1 MAFDP
6 KKRRTLAAAAT
17 TATAAAVA
25 AFLGACTSTPLTPAA
40 GGGPVMPSAPGAG
53 PAAGQGTGAGAG
65 PGQVPSPSLTGP
77 VPPPAPREFR
87 AAWVSTVANIDWPSR
102 AGLPVVKQQA
112 EAIAIL
118 DRARAL
124 NLNAIVLQVRPSADA
139 IYPSELEPWTE
150 YLTGQQGKAPSPMY
164 DPLKF
169 WIDQAHARGL
179 ELHAWFNPYRARH
192 ATAKSPNSRDHISAT
207 KPQTVK
213 TYGRYQW
220 MDPGE
225 AEASKHTL
233 GVILDVVK
241 RYDIDGVHIDD
252 YFYPYPIEAPGVAG
266 EAAAL
271 EAGNGAVTG
280 SGAPRP
286 ELEFPDQPAWQRYQA
301 GGGQLDRAS
310 WRRQNVN
317 QLIEAMYS
325 GIHREKSWVRFGI
338 SPFGIGRP
346 DRRPPGI
353 LGFSQYD
360 KLYADAELWLKN
372 GWLDYL
378 APQLYWAISPPP
390 QAFDVLLDYWLR
402 ENTRGRHVWP
412 GLYTSRIDGSVK
424 SFEPE
429 EIVKQIGVTRSRAG
443 RGVNSIGHVH
453 FSIAALMQNRK
464 GISDQLKSISYQSA
478 ALIPATPWLGS
489 EAPGAPK
496 VGARRGS
503 AGLDLKLSA
512 GKGAIQYAIWAR
524 YGEEWRFTTAP
535 AGRGDVTLADE
546 AGVAAGAVVVSAV
559 DRLGNESERVSV
571 PAPGQPTAQL

>member
-1 MAFDP
+1 MP
-6 KKRRTLAAAAT
+6 
-17 TATAAAVA
+17 
-25 AFLGACTSTPLTPAA
+25 PA
-40 GGGPVMPSAPGAG
+40 
-53 PAAGQGTGAGAG
+53 
-65 PGQVPSPSLTGP
+65 
-77 VPPPAPREFR
+77 APREFR

-102 AGLPVVKQQA
+102 AGLPVAKQQA

-118 DRARAL
+118 DRAKGL

-192 ATAKSPNSRDHISAT
+192 ATAKSAPSRDHISVT

-213 TYGRYQW
+213 TYGRFQW

-233 GVILDVVK
+233 DVVLDVVK

-252 YFYPYPIEAPGVAG
+252 YFYPYPIEAPSATGAETAALDAGVA
-266 EAAAL
+266 
-271 EAGNGAVTG
+271 
-280 SGAPRP
+280 GAPRP
-286 ELEFPDQPAWQRYQA
+286 ELEFPDQPAWQRYLA
-301 GGGQLDRAS
+301 GGGQLDRAA

-317 QLIEAMYS
+317 QLIEALYS
-325 GIHREKSWVRFGI
+325 GIHREKAWVRFGI

-378 APQLYWAISPPP
+378 SPQLYWPIAQQP

-412 GLYTSRIDGSVK
+412 GLYTSRIDGSAK
-424 SFEPE
+424 TYEPE

-443 RGVNSIGHVH
+443 GGNSIGHVH

-464 GISDQLKSISYQSA
+464 GISDQLKNISYQSA

-489 EAPGAPK
+489 DAPGAPR
-496 VGARRGS
+496 VGAKRGA
-503 AGLDLKLSA
+503 AGLDLTLSA
-512 GKGAIQYAIWAR
+512 GKSATQYAIWAR
-524 YGEEWRFTTAP
+524 YGDEWRFVVTP
-535 AGRGDVTLADE
+535 ASRGDVTLADE
-546 AGVAAGAVVVSAV
+546 NGIAAGAVVVSAV
-559 DRLGNESERVSV
+559 DRLGNESERV
-571 PAPGQPTAQL
+571 TAH

>member
-1 MAFDP
+1 MAFNP
-6 KKRRTLAAAAT
+6 KKRHTLGAGA
-17 TATAAAVA
+17 AAAVA
-25 AFLGACTSTPLTPAA
+25 AFLSACTSTPLTPAP
-40 GGGPVMPSAPGAG
+40 GSGPVMPSAPGAG
-53 PAAGQGTGAGAG
+53 PASAPGASAG
-65 PGQVPSPSLTGP
+65 PAPGLTGP

-102 AGLPVVKQQA
+102 AGLPVAKQQS

-169 WIDQAHARGL
+169 WIDQAHARGM

-192 ATAKSPNSRDHISAT
+192 ATAKSANSRDHISMT

-233 GVILDVVK
+233 DVILDVVK

-252 YFYPYPIEAPGVAG
+252 YFYPYPIEAPGAAG

-271 EAGNGAVTG
+271 EAGNGAVN
-280 SGAPRP
+280 GAPRP

-301 GGGQLDRAS
+301 AGGQLDRAS

-317 QLIEAMYS
+317 QLIEAMYT
-325 GIHREKSWVRFGI
+325 GIRREKSWVRFGI

-353 LGFSQYD
+353 VGFSQYD
-360 KLYADAELWLKN
+360 KLYADAELWLRN

-412 GLYTSRIDGSVK
+412 GLYTSRIDASGK

-443 RGVNSIGHVH
+443 RGINSIGHVH

-464 GISDQLKSISYQSA
+464 GISDQLKSVSYQSA
-478 ALIPATPWLGS
+478 ALIPPSPWLGS
-489 EAPGAPK
+489 ETPGAPT

-512 GKGAIQYAIWAR
+512 GKNATQFAIWAR
-524 YGEEWRFTTAP
+524 YGEEWRFTVSP
-535 AGRGDVTLADE
+535 AARGEVTLADE
-546 AGVAAGAVVVSAV
+546 AGVPARAVVVSVV
-559 DRLGNESERVSV
+559 DRLGNESERVS
-571 PAPGQPTAQL
+571 PQL

>member
-1 MAFDP
+1 MVLAFNP
-6 KKRRTLAAAAT
+6 KKRHTLAAG
-17 TATAAAVA
+17 AAAA
-25 AFLGACTSTPLTPAA
+25 LATFLGACSTTPLAPGPGTGPAL
-40 GGGPVMPSAPGAG
+40 PSAPGATAG
-53 PAAGQGTGAGAG
+53 PA
-65 PGQVPSPSLTGP
+65 PSLTGAM
-77 VPPPAPREFR
+77 PPPAPREFR

-102 AGLPVVKQQA
+102 AGLPVARQQA

-118 DRARAL
+118 DRAKAL

-192 ATAKSPNSRDHISAT
+192 ATAKSPAARDHISIT

-225 AEASKHTL
+225 ADASRHTL
-233 GVILDVVK
+233 DVVLDVVK

-252 YFYPYPIEAPGVAG
+252 YFYPYPIEAPGMAG

-271 EAGNGAVTG
+271 EAGNGG
-280 SGAPRP
+280 NGAARP
-286 ELEFPDQPAWQRYQA
+286 ELDFPDQPAWQRYLA
-301 GGGQLDRAS
+301 SGGALDRAS

-317 QLIEAMYS
+317 QLIEAMYT

-378 APQLYWAISPPP
+378 APQLYWAIAQPP

-412 GLYTSRIDGSVK
+412 GLYTSRIDASAK
-424 SFEPE
+424 SFEPD
-429 EIVKQIGVTRSRAG
+429 EIVKQIGVTRSREG
-443 RGVNSIGHVH
+443 RGGNSIGHVH

-464 GISDQLKSISYQSA
+464 GISDQLKSVSYQSA

-489 EAPGAPK
+489 AAPGAPT

-512 GKGAIQYAIWAR
+512 GRGATQYAIWAR
-524 YGEEWRFTTAP
+524 YGGEWRFTIAP
-535 AGRGDVTLADE
+535 ATRSEVTLADE
-546 AGVAAGAVVVSAV
+546 GGVAAGAVVVSAV
-559 DRLGNESERVSV
+559 DRLGNESERV
-571 PAPGQPTAQL
+571 TAQL

>member
-1 MAFDP
+1 LAFDP
-6 KKRRTLAAAAT
+6 NKRHTLAAAASA
-17 TATAAAVA
+17 ATAAAVA
-25 AFLGACTSTPLTPAA
+25 AFLGACSSTPVAPAA
-40 GGGPVMPSAPGAG
+40 GSGPVMPSAPGAG
-53 PAAGQGTGAGAG
+53 PATEPGAGAA
-65 PGQVPSPSLTGP
+65 PPPSLTGP

-102 AGLPVVKQQA
+102 AGLPVARQQS

-118 DRARAL
+118 DRAKAL

-192 ATAKSPNSRDHISAT
+192 ATAKSPNSRDHISMT

-225 AEASKHTL
+225 AEASRHTL
-233 GVILDVVK
+233 DVVLDVVK

-271 EAGNGAVTG
+271 EAGNAPAG
-280 SGAPRP
+280 GAPRP
-286 ELEFPDQPAWQRYQA
+286 ELDFPDQPAWQRYLA

-317 QLIEAMYS
+317 QLIEAMYT
-325 GIHREKSWVRFGI
+325 GIHREKAWVRFGI

-443 RGVNSIGHVH
+443 RGMNSIGHVH
-453 FSIAALMQNRK
+453 FSIAPLMQNRK
-464 GISDQLKSISYQSA
+464 GISDQLKSVSYQSA
-478 ALIPATPWLGS
+478 ALIPPSPWLGS
-489 EAPGAPK
+489 ETPGAPK
-496 VGARRGS
+496 VGARRGT

-512 GKGAIQYAIWAR
+512 GKGATQFAIWAR
-524 YGEEWRFTTAP
+524 YGEEWRFTVAP
-535 AGRGDVTLADE
+535 AARGEVTLADE
-546 AGVAAGAVVVSAV
+546 AGVAARAVVVSAV
-559 DRLGNESERVSV
+559 DRLGNESERVS
-571 PAPGQPTAQL
+571 PQL

>member
-1 MAFDP
+1 M
-6 KKRRTLAAAAT
+6 
-17 TATAAAVA
+17 
-25 AFLGACTSTPLTPAA
+25 
-40 GGGPVMPSAPGAG
+40 
-53 PAAGQGTGAGAG
+53 
-65 PGQVPSPSLTGP
+65 
-77 VPPPAPREFR
+77 
-87 AAWVSTVANIDWPSR
+87 
-102 AGLPVVKQQA
+102 
-112 EAIAIL
+112 
-118 DRARAL
+118 
-124 NLNAIVLQVRPSADA
+124 
-139 IYPSELEPWTE
+139 
-150 YLTGQQGKAPSPMY
+150 
-164 DPLKF
+164 
-169 WIDQAHARGL
+169 
-179 ELHAWFNPYRARH
+179 
-192 ATAKSPNSRDHISAT
+192 T

-225 AEASKHTL
+225 AEASRHTL
-233 GVILDVVK
+233 DVILDVVK

-252 YFYPYPIEAPGVAG
+252 YFYPYPIEAPGAAG

-271 EAGNGAVTG
+271 EAGAPGANGN
-280 SGAPRP
+280 APRP
-286 ELEFPDQPAWQRYQA
+286 ELDFPDQPAWQRYLA

-317 QLIEAMYS
+317 QLIEAIYT

-353 LGFSQYD
+353 VGFSQYD

-378 APQLYWAISPPP
+378 APQLYWPIAAPP

-402 ENTRGRHVWP
+402 ENTHGRHVWA

-443 RGVNSIGHVH
+443 ANGHVH

-464 GISDQLKSISYQSA
+464 GISDQLKAVSYQSA
-478 ALIPATPWLGS
+478 ALAPASPWLGS

-496 VGARRGS
+496 VGARRGA

-512 GKGAIQYAIWAR
+512 GKNATLYAIWAR
-524 YGEEWRFTTAP
+524 YGEEWRFTVAP
-535 AGRGDVTLADE
+535 AGRGEVTLADE
-546 AGVAAGAVVVSAV
+546 AGVQAGAVVVSAV

-571 PAPGQPTAQL
+571 KANAQLAGSPAGSPAVNP

>member
-1 MAFDP
+1 LAFNP
-6 KKRRTLAAAAT
+6 KKRRTLAAG
-17 TATAAAVA
+17 AAAALA
-25 AFLGACTSTPLTPAA
+25 AFLAACSTTPTVPA
-40 GGGPVMPSAPGAG
+40 GPALPSAPGAA
-53 PAAGQGTGAGAG
+53 PDAAA
-65 PGQVPSPSLTGP
+65 SLTGP
-77 VPPPAPREFR
+77 MPPAAPREFR

-102 AGLPVVKQQA
+102 AGLPVARQQA

-118 DRARAL
+118 DRAKAL

-150 YLTGQQGKAPSPMY
+150 YLTGQQGKPPSPMY

-192 ATAKSPNSRDHISAT
+192 ATAKSAPSRDHISVT

-213 TYGRYQW
+213 TYGRFQW

-233 GVILDVVK
+233 DVVLDVVK

-252 YFYPYPIEAPGVAG
+252 YFYPYPIEAPSATGA
-266 EAAAL
+266 ETAAL
-271 EAGNGAVTG
+271 DAGAAGA
-280 SGAPRP
+280 ARP
-286 ELEFPDQPAWQRYQA
+286 ELEFPDQPAWQRYLA
-301 GGGQLDRAS
+301 GGGQLDRAA

-317 QLIEAMYS
+317 QLIEALYS
-325 GIHREKSWVRFGI
+325 GIHREKAWVRFGI

-378 APQLYWAISPPP
+378 SPQLYWPIAQQP

-412 GLYTSRIDGSVK
+412 GLYTSRIDASAK
-424 SFEPE
+424 AYEPE

-443 RGVNSIGHVH
+443 GGNSIGHVH

-464 GISDQLKSISYQSA
+464 GISDQLKNISYQSA

-489 EAPGAPK
+489 DAPGAPK
-496 VGARRGS
+496 VGAKRGA
-503 AGLDLKLSA
+503 AGLDLTLSA
-512 GKGAIQYAIWAR
+512 GKSATQYAIWAR
-524 YGEEWRFTTAP
+524 YGDEWRFVVTP
-535 AGRGDVTLADE
+535 ASRGDVTLADE
-546 AGVAAGAVVVSAV
+546 NGIAAGAVVVSAV
-559 DRLGNESERVSV
+559 DRLGNESERVTV
-571 PAPGQPTAQL
+571 H